1 MQKILDMLRIDPNN
15 RLYQLFKAYRP
26 FWIFLAMFKFG
37 AGLHFTLLSPLGEQV
52 MPLRIVGIL
61 IGLGSIV
68 QLIFDIPAWYLLD
81 KYGYVRMLKLTTV
94 AFIVAAFCL
103 MFEFTAATFT
113 LTLIFSSFWRLFFSP
128 GANAYTLSEA
138 PKADAG
144 KFVSLKETFESA
156 WIVLASALL
165 AFMVPLPAVFI
176 GVIIMMI
183 LIFAWLL
190 LFITPEETVSVHV
203 EKKIVTHDYYIKKSY
218 KHIRSILHKFSPVT
232 TMLML
237 SNFASAIFY
246 SFVWFVVPLMIANNQ
261 GGWWMG
267 IGLGVF
273 DFAVVILWF
282 TIGKIADRYNK
293 KKLIFLGLL
302 VFAFAG
308 ILLGFNFGILFII
321 LWFIATTGDELASI
335 SLRAWLNTVEKTHTD
350 DGKISWAINLASD
363 LWRWIWPM
371 LAGILFVLVGPS
383 ITIVIGWWILIV
395 TLAVYYFLIKKNGLS
410 LEDDV
415 TTDVPKPHRLRHKH

>member
-1 MQKILDMLRIDPNN
+1 MQKILVMLRIDPNN
-15 RLYQLFKAYRP
+15 RLYKLFKAYRP
-26 FWIFLAMFKFG
+26 FRIFLAMFKFG
-37 AGLHFTLLSPLGEQV
+37 AGLHYTLLAPLGEQV
-52 MPLRIVGIL
+52 MPLWIVGIL
-61 IGLGSIV
+61 IGLGSMV

-81 KYGYVRMLKLTTV
+81 KYGYVRMLKLTTI

-103 MFEFTAATFT
+103 MFEFTSVTFI
-113 LTLIFSSFWRLFFSP
+113 LTLIFSSFWRLFFGP

-144 KFVSLKETFESA
+144 KFISFKETFQSVG
-156 WIVLASALL
+156 IVLASAIL
-165 AFMVPLPAVFI
+165 AFIIPLPAVFI
-176 GVIIMMI
+176 GVIIAMI

-203 EKKIVTHDYYIKKSY
+203 EKKIATHDYYIKKSY
-218 KHIRSILHKFSPVT
+218 KHIRGILHKLSPVS

-246 SFVWFVVPLMIANNQ
+246 SFIRFVVPLMIANNQ
-261 GGWWMG
+261 GWRRMG

-273 DFAVVILWF
+273 DFAVVIFWY
-282 TIGKIADRYNK
+282 TIGKIADRYSK
-293 KKLIFLGLL
+293 KKLVFLGLL
-302 VFAFAG
+302 IFAFAG
-308 ILLGFNFGILFII
+308 ILLWFNFGILFII

-335 SLRAWLNTVEKTHTD
+335 SLRAWLNTVEKTHTN

-363 LWRWIWPM
+363 LWRWVGPM
-371 LAGILFVLVGPS
+371 LAGILYVLVGPS
-383 ITIVIGWWILIV
+383 ITITIGGWILIA
-395 TLAVYYFLIKKNGLS
+395 TLAIYYFLIKKNGLS

-415 TTDVPKPHRLRHKH
+415 ATDMPKPHRFRHKS